1 MALQDTQPDN
11 RSFLSPIGFQFS
23 IQKLPHVNY
32 FCTSANVPD
41 ITLGVTGGVTNPFI
55 NLPQPAEKLTFGT
68 LDVVFQVDEDMK
80 NYKEMYNWLIGLG
93 YPDNFEQR
101 SNISRRK
108 GATADVGTVFA
119 DATLLIT
126 TAANKVNI
134 GISFIDAFPTSLS
147 TLQFNIQ
154 ETDVEYLQ
162 ATASFTYRKYEI
174 LDIV

>member
-55 NLPQPAEKLTFGT
+55 NLPQPAEKLTFGV

-101 SNISRRK
+101 SAIARAK
-108 GATADVGTVFA
+108 GATADVGPIFS
-119 DATLLIT
+119 DATLLIA
-126 TAANKVNI
+126 TAANQVNI
-134 GISFIDAFPTSLS
+134 GISFVDAFPTTLS
-147 TLQFNIQ
+147 TLQFNTQ

>member
-11 RSFLSPIGFQFS
+11 KNFLSPIGFQFS
-23 IQKLPHVNY
+23 IQKLPHVNF

-41 ITLGVTGGVTNPFI
+41 ISLGVISTVSSPFI
-55 NLPQPAEKLTFGT
+55 ALPQPGEKLTFGT

-101 SNISRRK
+101 SAIARAK
-108 GATADVGTVFA
+108 GATADVGTIFS
-119 DATLLIT
+119 DATLLIA
-126 TAANKVNI
+126 TAANQVNI
-134 GISFIDAFPTSLS
+134 GISFVDAFPTTLS
-147 TLQFNIQ
+147 TLQFNTQ

>member
-32 FCTSANVPD
+32 FCTSANEPD
-41 ITLGVTGGVTNPFI
+41 INIVVAAGITNPFI
-55 NLPQPAEKLTFGT
+55 NLPQPAEKLTFGV
-68 LDVVFQVDEDMK
+68 LDVVFQVDEDMR
-80 NYKEMYNWLIGLG
+80 NYKEMYNWLVGLG
-93 YPDNFEQR
+93 YPDNFQQR
-101 SNISRRK
+101 GSIGRPK
-108 GATADVGTVFA
+108 GATADVGTVFS

-134 GISFIDAFPTSLS
+134 GISFVDAFPTSLS